1 MLADLIKLSKEL
13 FEMELVKESLEIDN
27 MIHKLYGVGGN
38 ISEPS
43 YVERNQEYDF
53 GLDSDSSSLEELK
66 DIIVS
71 NSSDEEF
78 KSGISNLLI
87 ESLSLD
93 ELELIK
99 ESISEYLE

>member
-1 MLADLIKLSKEL
+1 LSKEL

-38 ISEPS
+38 ISEASLEEPL
-43 YVERNQEYDF
+43 NEYDF
-53 GLDSDSSSLEELK
+53 DLEPEGSSLEDLK
-66 DIIVS
+66 SIIITNS
-71 NSSDEEF
+71 NNEEF
-78 KSGISNLLI
+78 KSGISSLLI
-87 ESLSLD
+87 DALSLD